1 MPKTHSDLW
10 NKITSFENLYDA
22 YLKARRG
29 KRYRSDVLIFSA
41 NLEENLLKI
50 QKQLLNKTYRPK
62 TYKQFYVYDPKKR
75 LIQAPMF
82 EDRIVH
88 HALVNVIE
96 PLFERKFIYDS
107 YACRKGKGVHKAVL
121 RLQKFQRIAKR
132 NYEKVYVLKAD
143 ISSYFPSIDRK
154 ILLDVIKRTIRDKNA
169 LWLCERIV
177 FDSSEPKS
185 IPIGSLTSQLFANV
199 YLNELDHY
207 IKDTLGIRFYLRYMD
222 DFVLLY
228 DDKKKLH
235 QLLDKIETFLK
246 DRLNLKLNPKTAIFP
261 LHRGVDF
268 AGYRT
273 WPTHI
278 LPRKRT
284 IKRAKKRFKKF
295 AALYREGKLELEYI
309 KASLIS
315 FLGYV
320 KHCNSY
326 RTTRSVLE
334 RLVLLPPENC

>member
-107 YACRKGKGVHKAVL
+107 YACRKGKGTHRAVSRVVYFERKL
-121 RLQKFQRIAKR
+121 RKRGKF
-132 NYEKVYVLKAD
+132 YVLKGD
-143 ISSYFPSIDRK
+143 ISKYFPSVNHEILKSVLRRTIRCK
-154 ILLDVIKRTIRDKNA
+154 KTLILLDM
-169 LWLCERIV
+169 IV
-177 FDSSEPKS
+177 ESTEAGM
-185 IPIGSLTSQLFANV
+185 PIGTLTSQLFANI
-199 YLNELDHY
+199 YLDQLDHFV
-207 IKDTLGIRFYLRYMD
+207 KDELGVKFYVRYMD
-222 DFVLLY
+222 DFVI
-228 DDKKKLH
+228 LH
-235 QLLDKIETFLK
+235 ESKYYLK
-246 DRLNLKLNPKTAIFP
+246 CVLERIREFVEERLKLKLNGKTQIFP
-261 LHRGVDF
+261 YTQGINF
-268 AGYRT
+268 CGYRI

-295 AALYREGKLELEYI
+295 ATLYREGKVELEYI
-309 KASLIS
+309 KASLMS